1 MKIQNLRKKI
11 DQLDSRL
18 LTLLNQ
24 RAKLSAA
31 IGQWKLASGSHVY
44 APDREEHLLRTLEG
58 KNAGPMPHGAL
69 RSIYRE
75 ILSTSRACQR
85 PLQVACVGRELSNAW
100 VATRRRFGSS
110 DNYQSLSSLKQVIN
124 GLSRRKLDVG
134 VVDRPTL
141 IALVWEKPAL
151 AKKFAV
157 CGDITLPA
165 RAGRNGNGVR
175 DVYFLLSHSPVPPT
189 DYSKTVVALECTA
202 SFGSV
207 KEWQAAFSV
216 LRRSLLHVEQ
226 IKWGKGNSKSRWL
239 VELKGHWTAD
249 DLARKL
255 EPVQMIR
262 RWLIVGSYPE
272 VPHYA

>member
-24 RAKLSAA
+24 RAKLSGA

-58 KNAGPMPHGAL
+58 KNDGPLSHGAL

-85 PLQVACVGRELSNAW
+85 PLQVACVGEELSPAW
-100 VATRRRFGSS
+100 TATRRRFGSS
-110 DNYQSLSSLKQVIN
+110 DRYVALSSLTQLVS
-124 GLSRRKLDVG
+124 GLSRRTVDVG
-134 VVDRPTL
+134 VAERPAL
-141 IALVWEKPAL
+141 ISLLWEKPQL
-151 AKKFAV
+151 AGKFAV
-157 CGDITLPA
+157 CGDIALSATKKKGG
-165 RAGRNGNGVR
+165 GREIL
-175 DVYFLLSHSPVPPT
+175 FLLSHQPVPASA
-189 DYSKTVVALECTA
+189 YSKTVVAMECV
-202 SFGSV
+202 SSVGSV

-216 LRRSLLHVEQ
+216 LKPSLLHVER
-226 IKWGKGNSKSRWL
+226 IKWGVGNAKSRWL
-239 VELKGHWTAD
+239 VELKGHWSDA
-249 DLARKL
+249 DLASRL
-255 EPVQMIR
+255 EPRKKMIR

-272 VPHYA
+272 VPSYA